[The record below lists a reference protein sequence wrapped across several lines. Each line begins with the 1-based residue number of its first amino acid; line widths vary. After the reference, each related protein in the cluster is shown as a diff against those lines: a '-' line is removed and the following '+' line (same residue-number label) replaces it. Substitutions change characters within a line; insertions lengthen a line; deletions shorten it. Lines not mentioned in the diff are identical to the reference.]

1 MDGKITKEEIL
12 KAKGLEGLTEKEAQE
27 AADALEKFCYLLI
40 QILKKE
46 HQESIVSKKKKLK
59 QKSHE

>member
-1 MDGKITKEEIL
+1 L